1 MATPPIDRW
10 DADKILRLYLHDY
23 MIKRGMHN
31 AAEIFKKEAQVPDH
45 PVYSVVDSPDGFLL
59 EWWSIFYEVFNSR
72 QGKDLETGPGSSSK
86 VPMMTHN
93 ARNNAPPR
101 IPQISMSEQRTPQF
115 QVNSSFNNM
124 MAQPAVCV
132 IPSTM
137 YNKEEHL
144 GYLPENVEPS
154 LHDVIKNN
162 LTFLSGISSNYPP
175 QDVLSKQAQKQVFKD
190 SRVGMSVER
199 DIPRDPLDVMQK
211 TMLPLDGL
219 HETKTNEALNIVP
232 LNGWP
237 INNQVLTSPLQTPNC
252 RQKCQMLKT
261 QNQDAILAQ
270 AIAGTSKNQTSTVPE
285 NSSKCNTTKISE
297 TESSDKD
304 KQNCEDTANGKP
316 LDENVESFLSLEN
329 EHADH
334 KIAPFRNLKRTSA
347 TCRNEKKGFSFNEV
361 GCLHSSKSK
370 VLSSHFSSDGKVL
383 ASAGHEKKVF
393 IWNMENFDCV
403 TTTETHSL
411 LVTDVRFRPGS
422 TIFATSSFDRSVRLW
437 DAARPTSSLLKLTG
451 HAEQVMSLD
460 FHPRKVDLLCSCDSN
475 DVIRMW
481 NINQGVCM
489 HITKGGSKQV
499 RFQPSFGKFLATA
512 TENNIK
518 IFDVE
523 TDSLLY
529 NLEGHVNDVLSICWD
544 KNGNYVASVSE
555 DTARIWSSDGKC
567 ISELHSTG
575 NKFQSCVF
583 HPEYHNLL
591 VIGGYQS
598 LELWSPS
605 ESSKTW
611 AVPAHKGLIAGLADS
626 SENEMVASASHDH
639 CSLVFIGRALQ
650 HGGMS
655 LTLFFI
661 QQNAGRRTE
670 KLRDPKADFKMKFNI
685 ANPTTG
691 CQKKLEIDDDLKLRA
706 FWDKRIS
713 QEVVGDALGEE
724 FKGYVFKITGGC
736 DKQGFPMKQG
746 VLTPGRVR
754 LLLHRGTPCFR
765 GYGRRNGERRRKSVR
780 GCIVSPDLSVLN
792 LVIVK
797 KGENDLPGLTDVE
810 KPRMRGPKR
819 ASKIRKLFNL
829 SKEDDVRKYVNTYRR
844 TFTTKN
850 GKKVSKAPKIQR
862 LVTPLTLQRKR
873 ARIADKK
880 KRIAKAKSEAAE
892 YQKLLASRLKEQRD
906 RRSESLAK
914 RRSKLSSATKQAATA

>member
-31 AAEIFKKEAQVPDH
+31 AAEIFKKEALVPDH

-132 IPSTM
+132 IPST
-137 YNKEEHL
+137 
-144 GYLPENVEPS
+144 
-154 LHDVIKNN
+154 I
-162 LTFLSGISSNYPP
+162 YPP

-237 INNQVLTSPLQTPNC
+237 IN
-252 RQKCQMLKT
+252 CQMLKT

-285 NSSKCNTTKISE
+285 NSSKCNTRKISE
-297 TESSDKD
+297 TESRDKD
-304 KQNCEDTANGKP
+304 KQMINQMITTVEHQHQQDQQMQMQSQNVENNRKRKTTESIRPGESARNCEDTANGKP

-475 DVIRMW
+475 DVIRLW

-639 CSLVFIGRALQ
+639 CV
-650 HGGMS
+650 
-655 LTLFFI
+655 
-661 QQNAGRRTE
+661 
-670 KLRDPKADFKMKFNI
+670 KLWK
-685 ANPTTG
+685 
-691 CQKKLEIDDDLKLRA
+691 
-706 FWDKRIS
+706 
-713 QEVVGDALGEE
+713 
-724 FKGYVFKITGGC
+724 
-736 DKQGFPMKQG
+736 
-746 VLTPGRVR
+746 
-754 LLLHRGTPCFR
+754 
-765 GYGRRNGERRRKSVR
+765 
-780 GCIVSPDLSVLN
+780 
-792 LVIVK
+792 
-797 KGENDLPGLTDVE
+797 
-810 KPRMRGPKR
+810 
-819 ASKIRKLFNL
+819 
-829 SKEDDVRKYVNTYRR
+829 
-844 TFTTKN
+844 
-850 GKKVSKAPKIQR
+850 
-862 LVTPLTLQRKR
+862 
-873 ARIADKK
+873 
-880 KRIAKAKSEAAE
+880 
-892 YQKLLASRLKEQRD
+892 
-906 RRSESLAK
+906 
-914 RRSKLSSATKQAATA
+914 

>member
-31 AAEIFKKEAQVPDH
+31 AAEIFKKEALVPDH

-132 IPSTM
+132 IPST
-137 YNKEEHL
+137 
-144 GYLPENVEPS
+144 
-154 LHDVIKNN
+154 I
-162 LTFLSGISSNYPP
+162 YPP

-237 INNQVLTSPLQTPNC
+237 IN
-252 RQKCQMLKT
+252 KCQMLKT

-285 NSSKCNTTKISE
+285 NSSKCNTRKISE
-297 TESSDKD
+297 TESRDKD
-304 KQNCEDTANGKP
+304 KQMINQMITTVEHQHQQDQQMQMQSQNVENNRKRKTTESIRPGESARNCEDTANGKP

-475 DVIRMW
+475 DVIRLW

-639 CSLVFIGRALQ
+639 CV
-650 HGGMS
+650 
-655 LTLFFI
+655 
-661 QQNAGRRTE
+661 
-670 KLRDPKADFKMKFNI
+670 KLWK
-685 ANPTTG
+685 
-691 CQKKLEIDDDLKLRA
+691 
-706 FWDKRIS
+706 
-713 QEVVGDALGEE
+713 
-724 FKGYVFKITGGC
+724 
-736 DKQGFPMKQG
+736 
-746 VLTPGRVR
+746 
-754 LLLHRGTPCFR
+754 
-765 GYGRRNGERRRKSVR
+765 
-780 GCIVSPDLSVLN
+780 
-792 LVIVK
+792 
-797 KGENDLPGLTDVE
+797 
-810 KPRMRGPKR
+810 
-819 ASKIRKLFNL
+819 
-829 SKEDDVRKYVNTYRR
+829 
-844 TFTTKN
+844 
-850 GKKVSKAPKIQR
+850 
-862 LVTPLTLQRKR
+862 
-873 ARIADKK
+873 
-880 KRIAKAKSEAAE
+880 
-892 YQKLLASRLKEQRD
+892 
-906 RRSESLAK
+906 
-914 RRSKLSSATKQAATA
+914 